1 MMTHS
6 DEAARKL
13 RKVRTI
19 ATLLLVTAA
28 VVFVLASLNV
38 ARYPWL
44 AYVKAFAEA
53 AMVGALADWFAV
65 VALFR
70 HPLGLPIP
78 HTAILP
84 RNQARIAKSLG
95 QFIENN
101 FLEQKAIAKKVYYLE
116 PSRKFL
122 DWLANIEHQ
131 ALVAPFVVKQ
141 IPTLMQA
148 IKPEQMSLFLGQLL
162 KQQYDGKSLGHT
174 LSQMLRM
181 VQSYGYHQIFFIGL
195 LEQIR
200 AWLRHEETRQLL
212 EDNINSWAAK
222 VKKDN
227 PSSWDKL
234 VAAFKGSAV
243 DMVDGWVARKVLDWA
258 DNYCEEVINDDS
270 HAMRAGVER
279 KMNQLI
285 WALEF
290 SPIMHKRLNQ
300 AKDGLIN
307 SDAVQ
312 QFIQHS
318 WLSLQNW
325 SASDAVKNDSMLM
338 QQVLKM
344 MNQMLIQGAAQ
355 PEVLRRFNAQIS
367 LWVREAVGQYK
378 SKVADYVAE
387 KVKSWDSQEL
397 VQKLELSV
405 GKDLQ
410 YIRINGTLVGGL
422 VGLVIYVVS
431 GWLV

>member
-1 MMTHS
+1 MTHS

-312 QFIQHS
+312 QFIQYS

-325 SASDAVKNDSMLM
+325 SASDAVKSDSMLM

-355 PEVLRRFNAQIS
+355 PEVLRRFDAQIS

-422 VGLVIYVVS
+422 VGLLIYVVS

>member
-1 MMTHS
+1 MTHS
-6 DEAARKL
+6 DDAARKL

-355 PEVLRRFNAQIS
+355 PEVLRRFDAQIS

>member
-1 MMTHS
+1 MTHS
-6 DEAARKL
+6 DEATRKL

-325 SASDAVKNDSMLM
+325 SASDAAKSDSMLM

-355 PEVLRRFNAQIS
+355 PEVLRRFDAQIS

-422 VGLVIYVVS
+422 VGLLIYVVS

>member
-1 MMTHS
+1 MTHS

-84 RNQARIAKSLG
+84 RNKARIAKSLG

-355 PEVLRRFNAQIS
+355 PEVLRRFDAQIS

>member
-1 MMTHS
+1 MTHS
-6 DEAARKL
+6 DEATRKL

-355 PEVLRRFNAQIS
+355 PEVLRRFDAQIS

-422 VGLVIYVVS
+422 VGLLIYVVS

>member
-1 MMTHS
+1 MTHS

-122 DWLANIEHQ
+122 DWLAKVEHQ

-258 DNYCEEVINDDS
+258 DNYCEEVINDDN

-325 SASDAVKNDSMLM
+325 SASDVVKSDSMLM

-355 PEVLRRFNAQIS
+355 PEVLRRFDAQIS

-422 VGLVIYVVS
+422 VGLAIYVVS
-431 GWLV
+431 GWLM

>member
-1 MMTHS
+1 MTHS

-38 ARYPWL
+38 SRYPWL

-355 PEVLRRFNAQIS
+355 PEVLRRFDAQIS

>member
-1 MMTHS
+1 MTHS

-84 RNQARIAKSLG
+84 RNQTRIANSLG

-355 PEVLRRFNAQIS
+355 PEVLRRFDAQIS

>member
-1 MMTHS
+1 MTHS

-28 VVFVLASLNV
+28 VVFVVASLNV

-355 PEVLRRFNAQIS
+355 PEVLRRFDAQIS

-422 VGLVIYVVS
+422 VGLLIYVVS

>member
-1 MMTHS
+1 MTHS

-325 SASDAVKNDSMLM
+325 SASDAVKSDSMLM

-355 PEVLRRFNAQIS
+355 PEVLRRFDAQIS

-422 VGLVIYVVS
+422 VGLLIYVVS

>member
-1 MMTHS
+1 MTHS

-258 DNYCEEVINDDS
+258 DNYCEEVIIDDS

-355 PEVLRRFNAQIS
+355 PEVLRRFDAQIS

>member
-325 SASDAVKNDSMLM
+325 SASDAVKSDSMLM

-355 PEVLRRFNAQIS
+355 PEVLRRFDAQIS

>member
-1 MMTHS
+1 MTHS

-325 SASDAVKNDSMLM
+325 SASDVVKSDSMLM

-355 PEVLRRFNAQIS
+355 PEVLRRFDAQIS

-422 VGLVIYVVS
+422 VGLLIYVVS

>member
-355 PEVLRRFNAQIS
+355 PEVLRRFDAQIS

-422 VGLVIYVVS
+422 VGLVIYIVS
-431 GWLV
+431 GWLT

>member
-1 MMTHS
+1 MTHS

-44 AYVKAFAEA
+44 AYVKAFSEA

-258 DNYCEEVINDDS
+258 DNYCEEVINDDN

-279 KMNQLI
+279 KMNQLV

-325 SASDAVKNDSMLM
+325 SASDALKSDSMLM

-355 PEVLRRFNAQIS
+355 PEVLRRFDAQIS

>member
-38 ARYPWL
+38 SRYPWL

-325 SASDAVKNDSMLM
+325 SASDAVKSDSMLM

-355 PEVLRRFNAQIS
+355 PEVLRRFDAQIS

>member
-1 MMTHS
+1 MTHS

-38 ARYPWL
+38 VRYPWL

-148 IKPEQMSLFLGQLL
+148 IKPEQISLFLGQLL

-258 DNYCEEVINDDS
+258 DNYCEEVINDDN

-279 KMNQLI
+279 KMNQLV

-325 SASDAVKNDSMLM
+325 SASDAAKSDSMLM

-355 PEVLRRFNAQIS
+355 PEVLRRFDAQIS

-431 GWLV
+431 GWLM

>member
-1 MMTHS
+1 MTHS

-258 DNYCEEVINDDS
+258 DNYCAEVINDDN

-279 KMNQLI
+279 KMNQLV

-325 SASDAVKNDSMLM
+325 SASDAAKSDSMLM

-355 PEVLRRFNAQIS
+355 PEVLRRFDAQIS
-367 LWVREAVGQYK
+367 LWVRDAVGQYK

>member
-1 MMTHS
+1 MTHS

-279 KMNQLI
+279 KMNQLV

-344 MNQMLIQGAAQ
+344 MSQMLIQGAAQ
-355 PEVLRRFNAQIS
+355 PEVLRRFDAQIS

-422 VGLVIYVVS
+422 VGLLIYVVS

>member
-1 MMTHS
+1 MTHS

-258 DNYCEEVINDDS
+258 DNYCEEVINDDN

-355 PEVLRRFNAQIS
+355 PEVLRRFDAQIS

-431 GWLV
+431 GWLM

>member
-1 MMTHS
+1 MTHS

-325 SASDAVKNDSMLM
+325 SASDAAKSDSMLM

-355 PEVLRRFNAQIS
+355 PEVLRRFDAQIS

-422 VGLVIYVVS
+422 VGLVMYVVS

>member
-1 MMTHS
+1 MTHS

-325 SASDAVKNDSMLM
+325 SASDAVKSDSMLM

-355 PEVLRRFNAQIS
+355 PEVLRRFDAQIS

>member
-1 MMTHS
+1 MMVHS
-6 DEAARKL
+6 NDAADKL

-19 ATLLLVTAA
+19 ATLLLVAAA
-28 VVFVLASLNV
+28 VVFVVASLNV

-84 RNQARIAKSLG
+84 RNQTRIANSLG

-355 PEVLRRFNAQIS
+355 PEVLRRFDAQIS